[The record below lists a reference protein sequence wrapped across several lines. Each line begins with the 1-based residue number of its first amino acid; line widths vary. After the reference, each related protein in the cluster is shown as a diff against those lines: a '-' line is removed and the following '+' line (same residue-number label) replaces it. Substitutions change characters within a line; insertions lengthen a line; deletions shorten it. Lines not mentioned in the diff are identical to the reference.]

1 MKKQSIKI
9 DKRDWKTWQRGK
21 INKGSFY
28 CSAIQEWIK
37 IGLK

>member
-1 MKKQSIKI
+1 MKKKSIKI
-9 DKRDWKTWQRGK
+9 DKRDWETWQREK
-21 INKGSFY
+21 KKGSFY